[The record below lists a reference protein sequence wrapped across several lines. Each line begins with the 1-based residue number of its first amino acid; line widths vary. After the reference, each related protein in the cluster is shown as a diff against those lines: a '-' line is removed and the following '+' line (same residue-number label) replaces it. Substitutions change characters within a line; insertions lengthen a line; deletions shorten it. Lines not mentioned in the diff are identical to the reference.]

1 MIFELLFWV
10 ANIFPNSKF
19 GNSNNQTCKK
29 IVSLPA
35 LKFLSHDL
43 ICFPLALF
51 STYWLKKKIK
61 FLKHRKHRLLQS
73 AAKPGLTY
81 LLQLEESLLRMENG
95 DYESSKA
102 AGYSRGAQAVS
113 LISSCFSRPLS
124 SPGTKASHTDAPR
137 REESAPCGLP
147 ALHGSQ
153 PAAQPAVR
161 SPYLFS
167 KPLLL

>member
-1 MIFELLFWV
+1 MQKNCFLASSEILKSWFDLLS
-10 ANIFPNSKF
+10 P
-19 GNSNNQTCKK
+19 C
-29 IVSLPA
+29 SLFN
-35 LKFLSHDL
+35 LL
-43 ICFPLALF
+43 
-51 STYWLKKKIK
+51 TKKKIK

-95 DYESSKA
+95 DYESSKP

>member
-1 MIFELLFWV
+1 M
-10 ANIFPNSKF
+10 
-19 GNSNNQTCKK
+19 QK

-43 ICFPLALF
+43 ICFSLALF
-51 STYWLKKKIK
+51 STYWLNKKKKIK

-73 AAKPGLTY
+73 AGEPSLSY
-81 LLQLEESLLRMENG
+81 LLQLEESVLRKENG
-95 DYESSKA
+95 DSESSKT
-102 AGYSRGAQAVS
+102 AGCSRGAQAVS
-113 LISSCFSRPLS
+113 LISSCFYRPLG
-124 SPGTKASHTDAPR
+124 SPGTKASHTDETR

-153 PAAQPAVR
+153 PAVR

-167 KPLLL
+167 KPLQLQKCTVKWQLVCPCFL